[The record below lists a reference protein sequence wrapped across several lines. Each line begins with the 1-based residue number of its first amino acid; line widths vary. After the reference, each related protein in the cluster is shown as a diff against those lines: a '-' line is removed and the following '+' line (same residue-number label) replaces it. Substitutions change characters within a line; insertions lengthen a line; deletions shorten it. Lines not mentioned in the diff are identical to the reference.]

1 MILKISKPNRQTKA
15 RKRAKLTRKEWRQF
29 VKGLGTLGRLEIVHE
44 ALSVE
49 PFKRLRLF
57 NFKNLYYE

>member
-29 VKGLGTLGRLEIVHE
+29 VKGLGTLGRLEIVH
-44 ALSVE
+44 
-49 PFKRLRLF
+49 
-57 NFKNLYYE
+57 